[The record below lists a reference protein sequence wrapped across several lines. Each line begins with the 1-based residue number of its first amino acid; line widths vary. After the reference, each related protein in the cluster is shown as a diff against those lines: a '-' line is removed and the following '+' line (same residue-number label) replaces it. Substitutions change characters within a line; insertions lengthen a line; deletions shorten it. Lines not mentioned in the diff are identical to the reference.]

1 MIQTRRKVF
10 ISFIACLLFIPSV
23 ASAQEAQLRAPVV
36 KAVKVKVKKNCP
48 LTKVKSEEQKED
60 GDRTVKDIVILE
72 PLQTLI
78 DEYKLNKTDEKIEVS
93 IMLRYDLNISKQ
105 NFLKTKFSAFKDAVT
120 DREGFGGYSFFAKLT
135 ITEIEEVSIW
145 DAISTISLP
154 SDTVSIY

>member
-1 MIQTRRKVF
+1 MQTRRKVF

-23 ASAQEAQLRAPVV
+23 ASAKEAQLKAPVV
-36 KAVKVKVKKNCP
+36 KAVKVKKICP
-48 LTKVKSEEQKED
+48 S
-60 GDRTVKDIVILE
+60 VILE

-78 DEYKLNKTDEKIEVS
+78 DEYELNKTEEKIEVS

-105 NFLKTKFSAFKDAVT
+105 KFLKTKFSAFKDAVT

-135 ITEIEEVSIW
+135 VTEIEEVSTW
-145 DAISTISLP
+145 EAISTISLP

>member
-1 MIQTRRKVF
+1 MQIRIKVF
-10 ISFIACLLFIPSV
+10 ISFIVCLLFIPSV
-23 ASAQEAQLRAPVV
+23 ASAQEAQLKAPVI
-36 KAVKVKVKKNCP
+36 KAVKVKKNCP
-48 LTKVKSEEQKED
+48 S
-60 GDRTVKDIVILE
+60 VILE

-78 DEYKLNKTDEKIEVS
+78 DEYKLNKTEEKIEVS

-135 ITEIEEVSIW
+135 ITEIEEVSKW

>member
-1 MIQTRRKVF
+1 MQTRRKVF
-10 ISFIACLLFIPSV
+10 IGFIACLLFIPTV

-36 KAVKVKVKKNCP
+36 KVVKVKKNC
-48 LTKVKSEEQKED
+48 SS
-60 GDRTVKDIVILE
+60 VILE

-78 DEYKLNKTDEKIEVS
+78 DEYKLNKTEEKIEVS

-105 NFLKTKFSAFKDAVT
+105 KFLKTKFSAFKDAVT

-135 ITEIEEVSIW
+135 ITEIEKVSTW

>member
-1 MIQTRRKVF
+1 MQTRRKVF
-10 ISFIACLLFIPSV
+10 IGFIACLLFIPSV

-36 KAVKVKVKKNCP
+36 KAVKVKMKKNCP
-48 LTKVKSEEQKED
+48 S
-60 GDRTVKDIVILE
+60 VILE

-78 DEYKLNKTDEKIEVS
+78 DEYKLNKKEEKIEVS

-135 ITEIEEVSIW
+135 ITEIEEVSTW

>member
-1 MIQTRRKVF
+1 MQTRRKVF
-10 ISFIACLLFIPSV
+10 IGFIACLLFIPSL

-36 KAVKVKVKKNCP
+36 KAVKVKKNCP
-48 LTKVKSEEQKED
+48 LTKVKSEKQKED
-60 GDRTVKDIVILE
+60 GDRIVKDIVILE

-78 DEYKLNKTDEKIEVS
+78 DEYKLNKTEEKIEVS

-105 NFLKTKFSAFKDAVT
+105 KFLKTKFSAFKDAVT
-120 DREGFGGYSFFAKLT
+120 DKEGFGGYSFFAKLT
-135 ITEIEEVSIW
+135 ITEIEEVSTW